1 MRSPIART
9 YLSLAA
15 FYAADP
21 RRRHSRERDVGLW
34 WRSRG
39 GPTYRAAWVQDTE
52 EIYLV
57 QHGLTGKGAGRVHLL
72 GETAGFA
79 ELEARLDGWKDVVG
93 TRGSF
98 EWLLAHAVPSAAS
111 APRASR
117 PRGDRPASPS
127 RARSGRA
134 A

>member
-39 GPTYRAAWVQDTE
+39 GPTYRAAWVKDTGE
-52 EIYLV
+52 VYVV

-72 GETAGFA
+72 AETVDFD
-79 ELEARLDGWKDVVG
+79 ELERRLAGWKDVVG
-93 TRGSF
+93 TRASF
-98 EWLLAHAVPSAAS
+98 EWLLAHAVPAA
-111 APRASR
+111 AP
-117 PRGDRPASPS
+117 
-127 RARSGRA
+127 ARVARA
-134 A
+134 ARAA